1 MQWQRRPVIYEI
13 NTCVWLHDLG
23 ERYQQTITLGNVPTQ
38 EWDALGALRVDAVWF
53 MGVWERSPAS
63 AQISNANAAQQ
74 VEFRHALADFQPDDN
89 IGSAY
94 SVRAYTVAAALGGPE
109 GLARARAE
117 LAARGL
123 RVILDFVPNH
133 VAPDH
138 AWTTEHPEYFVRGAV
153 NDLARA
159 PEEFIERGGAII
171 ANGRDPYF
179 APWRDV
185 AQLNAFDDGL
195 RAAAVATV
203 QNIAAQCDGVRC
215 DMAMLLLNEVFA
227 RTWGARAGAVPTTEY
242 WNELIPA
249 VKAQFP
255 DFLFL
260 AEAYWDLEFE
270 LMQRGFDYCYD
281 KRLYDRLAHENAA
294 SVRGHLLGELDYQDR
309 LVRFIENHDEA
320 RAAAT
325 FAPMQERAAA
335 VIIATLPG
343 AKLLYDGQLDGR
355 KIKTPV
361 FMRRRAPE
369 PHNYELD
376 MFYRA
381 LLKTVHA
388 DLFHAGEWRMCAVQG
403 WSDNA
408 SNQNLLAWSW
418 RHAARRMLIV
428 INYSN
433 RRSQGM
439 VQALWDDLNGRVWRL
454 SDALNGEVFLRDGAQ
469 MNQAGLFV
477 DLDAWRFHFLEF
489 E

>member
-1 MQWQRRPVIYEI
+1 MAWRSRPVIYEI
-13 NTCVWLHDLG
+13 FTHVWLHELS
-23 ERYQQTITLGNVPTQ
+23 ERYQQPVTLGNVPAQ
-38 EWDALGALRVDAVWF
+38 EWDALRALCVDAVWL
-53 MGVWERSPAS
+53 MGVWERSPEGIAV
-63 AQISNANAAQQ
+63 SNANASQQ
-74 VEFRHALADFQPDDN
+74 QEFRRALPDFQTGDN

-94 SVRAYTVAAALGGPE
+94 CVRAYTVDAQLGGAD

-123 RVILDFVPNH
+123 KLLLDFVPNH

-138 AWTTEHPEYFVRGAV
+138 AWVTEHPEYFVRGAAE
-153 NDLARA
+153 DLARA
-159 PEEFIERGGAII
+159 PQEFIERGAQII

-185 AQLNAFDDGL
+185 VQLNAFDSGL
-195 RAAAVATV
+195 RAAALATV
-203 QNIAAQCDGVRC
+203 QSIAAQCDGVRC
-215 DMAMLLLNEVFA
+215 DMAMLLLNEIFA
-227 RTWGARAGAVPTTEY
+227 RTWGARAGAVPETEY
-242 WNELIPA
+242 WRELIPA

-281 KRLYDRLAHENAA
+281 KRLYDRLARENAE
-294 SVRGHLLGELDYQDR
+294 SVRGHLLGGLDYQDR
-309 LVRFIENHDEA
+309 LVRFIENHDEP

-343 AKLLYDGQLDGR
+343 AKLLYDGQLEGR
-355 KIKTPV
+355 KIKLPV
-361 FMRRRAPE
+361 FFRRRASE
-369 PHNYELD
+369 AHDYELD

-403 WSDNA
+403 WSDNT

-418 RHAARRMLIV
+418 RHAERRMLIV
-428 INYSN
+428 VNYSN

-454 SDALNGEVFLRDGAQ
+454 ADALNGDVFLRDGAQ

>member
-1 MQWQRRPVIYEI
+1 MAWRSRPVIYEI
-13 NTCVWLHDLG
+13 FTHVWLHELS
-23 ERYQQTITLGNVPTQ
+23 ERYQQPVTLGNVPAQ
-38 EWDALGALRVDAVWF
+38 EWDALRALCVDAVWL
-53 MGVWERSPAS
+53 MGVWERSPEGIAV
-63 AQISNANAAQQ
+63 SNANAAQRQ
-74 VEFRHALADFQPDDN
+74 EFRRALPDFQTSDN

-94 SVRAYTVAAALGGPE
+94 CVRAYTVDAQLGGAD

-123 RVILDFVPNH
+123 KLLLDFVPNH

-138 AWTTEHPEYFVRGAV
+138 AWVTEHPEYFVRGAV
-153 NDLARA
+153 EDLTRA
-159 PEEFIERGGAII
+159 PQEFIERGAQII

-185 AQLNAFDDGL
+185 VQLNAFDSGL
-195 RAAAVATV
+195 RAAALATV
-203 QNIAAQCDGVRC
+203 QSIAAQCDGVRC
-215 DMAMLLLNEVFA
+215 DMAMLLLNEIFA
-227 RTWGARAGAVPTTEY
+227 RTWGARAGAVPETEY
-242 WNELIPA
+242 WRELIPA

-281 KRLYDRLAHENAA
+281 KRLYDRLVRENAE
-294 SVRGHLLGELDYQDR
+294 SVRGHLLGGLDYQDR
-309 LVRFIENHDEA
+309 LVRFIENHDEP

-335 VIIATLPG
+335 VIMATLPG
-343 AKLLYDGQLDGR
+343 AKLLYDGQLEGR
-355 KIKTPV
+355 KIKLPV
-361 FMRRRAPE
+361 FFRRRAPE
-369 PHNYELD
+369 AHDYELD

-403 WSDNA
+403 WSDNTT
-408 SNQNLLAWSW
+408 NQNLLAWSW
-418 RHAARRMLIV
+418 RHAERRMLIV
-428 INYSN
+428 VNYSN

-454 SDALNGEVFLRDGAQ
+454 ADALNGDVFLRDGAQ